1 VKRKLALLAVVVL
14 ALTGCSSISE
24 GTITEKNHREGYYYP
39 VTYCAAYSSKG
50 ACIMFL
56 TRQDYMPESW
66 WFDITQDTKDGWVYV
81 GEDTYERYE
90 VGDYYG
96 K

>member
-1 VKRKLALLAVVVL
+1 VKKKLAIIAIALL

-24 GTITEKNHREGYYYP
+24 GTITEKNHQNGYYYP
-39 VTYCAAYSSKG
+39 VTYCAFYSSKG
-50 ACIMFL
+50 LCSGYM
-56 TRQDYMPESW
+56 TRYDYMPESW

-81 GEDTYERYE
+81 GELTYEEYE
-90 VGDYYG
+90 VGDYYD